1 MTLIEL
7 MIVVAIVGILAAIAY
22 PSYQEQVRT
31 SRRADAQAALM
42 QLAQF
47 MERYYTE
54 NDCYQPKGDD
64 DVCDDDNADPTL
76 PFSEAPVDGNDK
88 YYDLT
93 QQINTGTAF
102 TLRATPKRAQSGN
115 GYLELSNTGA
125 RSWDE
130 DNSGAIGTSEADWNR
145 G

>member
-1 MTLIEL
+1 
-7 MIVVAIVGILAAIAY
+7 
-22 PSYQEQVRT
+22 VRT

-54 NDCYQPKGDD
+54 NDCYNIKDSDGI
-64 DVCDDDNADPTL
+64 CDDGNTDPTL

-93 QQINTGTAF
+93 QQVNTGTAF
-102 TLRATPKRAQSGN
+102 TLRATPKEGPQNGN

-130 DNSGAIGTSEADWNR
+130 DNSGTIGSSEADWNR